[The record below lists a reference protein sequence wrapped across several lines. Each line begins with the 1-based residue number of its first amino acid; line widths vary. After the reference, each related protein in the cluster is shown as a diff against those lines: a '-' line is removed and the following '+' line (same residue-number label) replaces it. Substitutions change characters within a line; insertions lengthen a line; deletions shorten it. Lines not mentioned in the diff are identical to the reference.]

1 MVNATVLKTVGSTA
15 RTGSNPVSSA
25 SLCMCRADKAQPSL
39 RRVAQEPGHSA
50 ACCFQIVPVA
60 RLLLG
65 HVAQRLEQGTHNP
78 LVAGSNP
85 AMPTISGASHG

>member
-1 MVNATVLKTVGSTA
+1 MVNATVLKTVGSMA

-25 SLCMCRADKAQPSL
+25 SLCMCRADKAQSSL

-60 RLLLG
+60 WLLLG
-65 HVAQRLEQGTHNP
+65 LVAQWLERDP
-78 LVAGSNP
+78 YKVLVAGSNP
-85 AMPTISGASHG
+85 AEPTISGASHG